1 MWETYTDE
9 GAGYQIA
16 TVQGRFAD
24 KRLLGMSFFSVS
36 SRDDGD
42 IILQQR
48 VLCWRATT
56 PWHIPQ
62 LPDRDDV
69 VAGLS
74 QESR

>member
-1 MWETYTDE
+1 MWETYTGE
-9 GAGYQIA
+9 GAGYQMA
-16 TVQGRFAD
+16 TVQGRLAD

-42 IILQQR
+42 IVLQQS
-48 VLCWRATT
+48 LCWRATT
-56 PWHIPQ
+56 PCHIPQ
-62 LPDRDDV
+62 LPDREEV